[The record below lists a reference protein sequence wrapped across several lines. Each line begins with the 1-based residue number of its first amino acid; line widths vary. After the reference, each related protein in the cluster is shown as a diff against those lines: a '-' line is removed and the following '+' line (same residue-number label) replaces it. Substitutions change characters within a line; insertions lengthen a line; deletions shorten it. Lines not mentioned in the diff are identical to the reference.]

1 MFLGL
6 RTVIYHAPDLA
17 KAKAWYAEALGV
29 SPYFDEPFYVGFEI
43 GGFELG
49 LDPDV
54 TAVNVG
60 NNAVA
65 YWGVADIEDSYARLL
80 ERGAE
85 SRQPVSDIGGE
96 IKVATVV
103 DPFGNVIGLI
113 QNPHFTAPWQMPAA
127 TKQTADREARLDRS
141 AIDGPARVDT
151 AGSNRVANDS
161 SRSSHPPKT

>member
-17 KAKAWYAEALGV
+17 QAKAWYTAAFGIA
-29 SPYFDEPFYVGFEI
+29 PYFDEPFYVGFEI

-54 TAVNVG
+54 TGVNVG

-65 YWGVADIEDSYARLL
+65 YWGVADIEKAHARLL
-80 ERGAE
+80 DRGAE
-85 SRQPVSDIGGE
+85 PRDPVKDVGGD
-96 IKVATVV
+96 IKVATVA

-113 QNPHFTAPWQMPAA
+113 QNPHFTIKAPELA
-127 TKQTADREARLDRS
+127 E
-141 AIDGPARVDT
+141 RV
-151 AGSNRVANDS
+151 
-161 SRSSHPPKT
+161 